1 MLFIFNV
8 NLKISKFIFQWYYNR
23 VPVFFHSWPFF
34 KSVSLLIQN
43 YTHLNSQYHTNEKQF
58 GEVLRENTRLH
69 DKINSMELK
78 ALIDESQVDFIN
90 SSFGLNLPKA
100 SDN

>member
-1 MLFIFNV
+1 MLFIFKV
-8 NLKISKFIFQWYYNR
+8 NRVLSKFIFQWYYKR

-43 YTHLNSQYHTNEKQF
+43 YTHLNRQYHSNEKML
-58 GEVLRENTRLH
+58 GEVLRENTQLH
-69 DKINSMELK
+69 DRINNMELK
-78 ALIDESQVDFIN
+78 AMMDESQVDFIN
-90 SSFGLNLPKA
+90 SSFGLNIPKA